1 MLPKAKAGWK
11 YIQKSN
17 SILAKEA
24 TPRNALL
31 TVIAVSDLILE
42 KFGLNIIFFYSAIVC
57 IFIKGRSLRIM
68 GEELVCL

>member
-1 MLPKAKAGWK
+1 
-11 YIQKSN
+11 
-17 SILAKEA
+17 LAKEA